1 MRVPHVQVTRGSDN
15 EIAVIGRIERRSPQS
30 HRFLVSCVAWY
41 PVDTGLFVTGSFD
54 QEVKLWDTNT

>member
-1 MRVPHVQVTRGSDN
+1 MLVAHVQVTRGPDN